1 MPAQTFDIDKPSKRG
16 MLHLTH
22 AQEQHR
28 QCREHMS
35 RPCETPF
42 PSFLRVLRLGFD
54 VEDVENKGQIRDE
67 NKTEDS
73 IEAKRLHLNQDTYPL
88 FLE

>member
-1 MPAQTFDIDKPSKRG
+1 
-16 MLHLTH
+16 
-22 AQEQHR
+22 
-28 QCREHMS
+28 MS

-42 PSFLRVLRLGFD
+42 PSFLRVLRLRFD
-54 VEDVENKGQIRDE
+54 VEDVENKGKIRDE

-73 IEAKRLHLNQDTYPL
+73 TEAKRLHLNQDTYPL